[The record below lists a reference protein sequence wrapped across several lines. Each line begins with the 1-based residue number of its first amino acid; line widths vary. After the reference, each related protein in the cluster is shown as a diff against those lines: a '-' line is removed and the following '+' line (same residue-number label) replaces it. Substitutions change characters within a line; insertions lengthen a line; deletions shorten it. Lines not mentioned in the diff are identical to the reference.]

1 MRFDNVV
8 YACTM
13 WMPIRRQAPR
23 QANQMTPSFDSR
35 TEISLILAQVARA
48 VTELDLIL
56 SLLARSVTEIAPI
69 PSQPPWFVTE
79 TALIMPQIDRAV
91 TEIV

>member
-23 QANQMTPSFDSR
+23 QTNQMTPSFDSR

-48 VTELDLIL
+48 VAELDLIP

-69 PSQPPWFVTE
+69 PSQPPRFVTE
-79 TALIMPQIDRAV
+79 TALSMPQIDRAV

>member
-23 QANQMTPSFDSR
+23 QTNQMTPSFDSR
-35 TEISLILAQVARA
+35 TEISLILAQLARA
-48 VTELDLIL
+48 VAELDLIL
-56 SLLARSVTEIAPI
+56 SLLARSVTEITPV
-69 PSQPPWFVTE
+69 PSQLSRSVTE
-79 TALIMPQIDRAV
+79 TALILSQLDRAV